1 MAKKTFTL
9 EPQQELGT
17 RIDQNLA
24 KADQT
29 PVPSVD
35 APRPLSTPQPSDLSL
50 QTSDLSPQPSA
61 LRPQPSLLP
70 SQQKGRETRTMVKQL
85 WLDEEIYNRCV
96 QAQAD
101 RKQAKLP
108 SSFDALA
115 YDAIVAYLNQIDHQ
129 SPFSSVAIP

>member
-50 QTSDLSPQPSA
+50 QPSDLT
-61 LRPQPSLLP
+61 PQPSLLP

-129 SPFSSVAIP
+129 SPVPSVAIP

>member
-35 APRPLSTPQPSDLSL
+35 APRPLSTPQPSDL
-50 QTSDLSPQPSA
+50 TPQPSD
-61 LRPQPSLLP
+61 LTPQTSLLP

-129 SPFSSVAIP
+129 SPVSSVVIP

>member
-35 APRPLSTPQPSDLSL
+35 APRPLSTPQPSDL
-50 QTSDLSPQPSA
+50 TPQPSD
-61 LRPQPSLLP
+61 LTPQPSLLP

-129 SPFSSVAIP
+129 SPVSSVDIP

>member
-35 APRPLSTPQPSDLSL
+35 APRPLSTPQPSDL
-50 QTSDLSPQPSA
+50 TPQS
-61 LRPQPSLLP
+61 SLLP

-129 SPFSSVAIP
+129 SPVSSVVTP

>member
-50 QTSDLSPQPSA
+50 
-61 LRPQPSLLP
+61 QPSLLP

-115 YDAIVAYLNQIDHQ
+115 YDAIVAYLNQIDYQ
-129 SPFSSVAIP
+129 SPVPSVAIP

>member
-35 APRPLSTPQPSDLSL
+35 APRPLSTPQS
-50 QTSDLSPQPSA
+50 SDLSPQPSD
-61 LRPQPSLLP
+61 LTPQTSLLP

-129 SPFSSVAIP
+129 SPVSSVAIP

>member
-35 APRPLSTPQPSDLSL
+35 APRPLSTPQPSDLS
-50 QTSDLSPQPSA
+50 
-61 LRPQPSLLP
+61 PQPSLLP
-70 SQQKGRETRTMVKQL
+70 SQQKGREKRTMVKQL

-129 SPFSSVAIP
+129 SPVSSVVIP

>member
-9 EPQQELGT
+9 EPQKELGT

-24 KADQT
+24 QAEQN

-35 APRPLSTPQPSDLSL
+35 APRPLSTPQPSTLI
-50 QTSDLSPQPSA
+50 
-61 LRPQPSLLP
+61 PQPSLLP
-70 SQQKGRETRTMVKQL
+70 SQQKGREVRTLVKQL
-85 WLDEEIYNRCV
+85 WLDQDVYNRCV
-96 QAQAD
+96 QAQAN
-101 RKQAKLP
+101 RKQSRLP

-129 SPFSSVAIP
+129 SPVPSVAIP

>member
-24 KADQT
+24 KANQT

-35 APRPLSTPQPSDLSL
+35 APRPLSTPQPSDLTP
-50 QTSDLSPQPSA
+50 QPSDLS
-61 LRPQPSLLP
+61 PQPSLLP

-129 SPFSSVAIP
+129 SPVSSVVIP

>member
-29 PVPSVD
+29 TVPSVD
-35 APRPLSTPQPSDLSL
+35 APRPLSTPQPSDLS
-50 QTSDLSPQPSA
+50 PQPSD
-61 LRPQPSLLP
+61 LTPQTSLLP

-129 SPFSSVAIP
+129 SPVSSVAIP

>member
-29 PVPSVD
+29 PVQSVD
-35 APRPLSTPQPSDLSL
+35 APRPLSTPQPSDLSP
-50 QTSDLSPQPSA
+50 QPSDLS
-61 LRPQPSLLP
+61 PQPSLLP

-129 SPFSSVAIP
+129 SPVSSVAIP

>member
-9 EPQQELGT
+9 EPQKELGT

-24 KADQT
+24 KADQP

-35 APRPLSTPQPSDLSL
+35 ATRPLSTPQPSDLSP
-50 QTSDLSPQPSA
+50 QT
-61 LRPQPSLLP
+61 SLLP
-70 SQQKGRETRTMVKQL
+70 SQQKGREVRTLVKQL
-85 WLDEEIYNRCV
+85 WLDQEVYNRCV
-96 QAQAD
+96 QAQAN
-101 RKQAKLP
+101 RKQSRLP

-129 SPFSSVAIP
+129 SPVSSVAIP

>member
-29 PVPSVD
+29 PVQSVD
-35 APRPLSTPQPSDLSL
+35 APRPLSTPQPSDLS
-50 QTSDLSPQPSA
+50 
-61 LRPQPSLLP
+61 PQPSLLP

-129 SPFSSVAIP
+129 SPVSSVAIP